1 MKKRYL
7 VVLILAALFVYS
19 LTWTKTSHGRMDYL
33 AAVSLKLLTFKAP
46 VPLNNEEKIEL
57 PINLIFTMGRLAGVE
72 DMASIENVQIPVG
85 DTSILGR
92 IYRPLRDSTSLPVIV
107 YYHGGGFVLG
117 DVDIFDQLTRALAKK
132 TNAVVVSIDYR
143 LAPKYPFPV
152 PVNDAYAAFEWV
164 ANHNEIVKGNIQ
176 RIFVGG
182 DSAGGT
188 LAAVVAQRTLAEQG
202 PLLSGQVLFYP
213 GADLSDQNNWPS
225 ASLFNNGFGLDQ
237 GAMDA
242 FRAAYLPAG
251 IDRTNPYVSPIF
263 AENFDGLA
271 PAILLTAGFDPLR
284 DSGIGYAKKMTDN
297 GVDVDAVHFPETI
310 HGFMSVAIFG
320 EFNEALDRVAKF
332 VASH

>member
-1 MKKRYL
+1 
-7 VVLILAALFVYS
+7 
-19 LTWTKTSHGRMDYL
+19 MDYL
-33 AAVSLKLLTFKAP
+33 AAVSLKLLTFNAP

-72 DMASIENVQIPVG
+72 DMASIEDVQIPEG

-92 IYRPLRDSTSLPVIV
+92 IYPPLSDSSSLPVIV

-164 ANHNEIVKGNIQ
+164 ANHNEIVKGNMQ

-202 PLLSGQVLFYP
+202 PVLSGQVLFYP

-242 FRAAYLPAG
+242 FRSAYLPAD
-251 IDRTNPYVSPIF
+251 IDRTNSYVSPIF

-310 HGFMSVAIFG
+310 HGFMSVAIFD

-332 VASH
+332 VAAH